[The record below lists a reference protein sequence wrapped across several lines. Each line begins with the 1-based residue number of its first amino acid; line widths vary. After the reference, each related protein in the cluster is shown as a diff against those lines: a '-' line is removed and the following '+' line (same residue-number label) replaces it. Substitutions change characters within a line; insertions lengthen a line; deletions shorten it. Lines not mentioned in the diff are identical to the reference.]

1 MRNIVKTIINLVDP
15 KFKETIYDPFSVQ
28 VDS

>member
-1 MRNIVKTIINLVDP
+1 MVKTIINLVDP